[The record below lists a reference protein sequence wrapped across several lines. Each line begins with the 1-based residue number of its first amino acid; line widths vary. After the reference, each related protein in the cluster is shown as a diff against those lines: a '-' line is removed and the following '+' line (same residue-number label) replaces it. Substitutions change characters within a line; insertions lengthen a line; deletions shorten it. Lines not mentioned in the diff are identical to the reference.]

1 MVICLIIRSYLK
13 KMKNKEIEDF
23 EILKKWL
30 ETSEAKHIIVK
41 SSEAGYI
48 LGFARYYHKLKL
60 EENEK

>member
-1 MVICLIIRSYLK
+1 
-13 KMKNKEIEDF
+13 MKNKEIEDF